1 MRYHEELYTSK
12 ALGEPGSW
20 LARPHRLLADALAH
34 LPCRGPVIAYD
45 LGAVRSLLNRIE
57 AALRPGGVA
66 AIAIVADRFE
76 VTEDGRRRPAL
87 LESEISSRDAD
98 RLLREVFGGYDVIK
112 TERKPTEVAETRD
125 GERYALRSTLV
136 SRLAVK
142 PRGSEGS

>member
-1 MRYHEELYTSK
+1 MILHSRCADLVNFAFE
-12 ALGEPGSW
+12 
-20 LARPHRLLADALAH
+20 ADADIVLAFSSIEH
-34 LPCRGPVIAYD
+34 LPH

-136 SRLAVK
+136 SWLAVK
-142 PRGSEGS
+142 PRR